1 MNLSKDKLEKYLKVL
16 EKLKPLF
23 NQYLDQS
30 MAQVSLR
37 FCISHPACTLAIPGA
52 KTSAQ
57 VIDNCKAS
65 DLGNLSEKDIKEL
78 L

>member
-1 MNLSKDKLEKYLKVL
+1 
-16 EKLKPLF
+16 
-23 NQYLDQS
+23 

-57 VIDNCKAS
+57 VMDNCKAS
-65 DLGNLSEKDIKEL
+65 DLGEIPDEEL
-78 L
+78 IELGLK